1 MAITISVSA
10 GAKRPHPTEPYAN
23 FSVQASLSGEAGS
36 LADVP
41 NVMRDLFAAAQAGA
55 DRHLAEQLAA
65 ATGQPTPS
73 NVITSPT
80 QIRSP
85 DVSQSRPSP
94 TAASQPYRGNGQRRQ
109 SSPCSPAQA
118 RYLRQLG
125 ERAPQALAQ
134 ALADQ
139 GVNTIEALSARGAS
153 AAIDMIVQAVA

>member
-1 MAITISVSA
+1 MITISVSS
-10 GAKRPHPTEPYAN
+10 GAKRPHPTEQYAN
-23 FSVQASLSGEAGS
+23 LSVQASLSGEAGS

-65 ATGQPTPS
+65 AVGQPVPGS
-73 NVITSPT
+73 AATSPIQT
-80 QIRSP
+80 NQPTI
-85 DVSQSRPSP
+85 QSRQSP
-94 TAASQPYRGNGQRRQ
+94 TAGSQPYRGSGRRRQ

-139 GVNTIEALSARGAS
+139 GVNTIEALTARGAS
-153 AAIDMIVQAVA
+153 AAIDQVVQATA